1 MKWRK
6 YMKKN
11 IVIFV
16 FLFFLTACGNNYY
29 SKKGSYIIK
38 NGSIYLKNKAVIGK
52 YDYFDGWY
60 SLNFKVNGSYIVNF
74 LCDDNVKV
82 KIYDNYGEEMF
93 DMDKSNNKSIIEKY
107 NGNLNV
113 EFDANE
119 SKEGFRL
126 EFIEQ

>member
-1 MKWRK
+1 M
-6 YMKKN
+6 
-11 IVIFV
+11 
-16 FLFFLTACGNNYY
+16 
-29 SKKGSYIIK
+29 
-38 NGSIYLKNKAVIGK
+38 VIGK

-60 SLNFKVNGSYIVNF
+60 SLNFKVNGSYMVNF
-74 LCDDNVKV
+74 LCEDNVKV

-119 SKEGFRL
+119 SKTGFRL